1 MARVTIEDCI
11 TNMPNRFDLVML
23 AARRAR
29 DISAGAELPLE
40 RDRDKNPVVAL
51 REIADE
57 TVSLDELNE
66 TIVQALQKFVEPEE
80 PEEEAV
86 ELGLPEVPEGASEG
100 EASEETSGE
109 AGAAETAEK
118 TLEEAGAADIAE
130 AVDPVP
136 QAEAEIA
143 EDVLTVHEE
152 NEEAESG
159 DAPEEAKDEA

>member
-11 TNMPNRFDLVML
+11 TKIPNRFDLVML
-23 AARRAR
+23 AVRRAR
-29 DISAGAELPLE
+29 DISAGAELTLE

-66 TIVQALQKFVEPEE
+66 TIIQALQKFVEPEE

-86 ELGLPEVPEGASEG
+86 ELGLPEVPNKESGEPSEG
-100 EASEETSGE
+100 EAL
-109 AGAAETAEK
+109 EK
-118 TLEEAGAADIAE
+118 AGAADVAE

-136 QAEAEIA
+136 QEKAEIA

-152 NEEAESG
+152 NEDDAAKAESG